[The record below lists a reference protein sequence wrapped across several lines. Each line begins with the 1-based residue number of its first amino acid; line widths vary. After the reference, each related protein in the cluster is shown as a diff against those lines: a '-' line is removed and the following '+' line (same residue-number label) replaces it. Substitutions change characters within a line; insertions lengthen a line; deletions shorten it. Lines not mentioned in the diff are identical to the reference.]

1 MNKHG
6 FKHVR
11 KVNDGRPKP
20 YFGRVWFEGEP
31 RQVGGGHAT
40 AREAHD
46 AAVEFKR
53 EKKSAV
59 LDTSQLGKSQ

>member
-20 YFGRVWFEGEP
+20 YFGRVWFDGES
-31 RQVGGGHAT
+31 RQLGGGHAT

-46 AAVEFKR
+46 VAIEFIQA
-53 EKKSAV
+53 KKPLSRRKAQ
-59 LDTSQLGKSQ
+59 S